1 MVKEKILVQFPERS
15 NHKGFTLIEL
25 LIVIAIIGILAA
37 IAIPQFNN
45 YKARSYNA
53 DTKSNLHNVFIACK
67 AYWADNGASKACS
80 IALVSVTTYGYQQ
93 SSRVSITVSG
103 NDWNFSAEA
112 THLDNSTLTYSLDGN
127 GAITP

>member
-1 MVKEKILVQFPERS
+1 MVKEKILVQCPERS

-45 YKARSYNA
+45 YKSRSYNA

-67 AYWADNGASKACS
+67 AYWADNGAGSACS
-80 IALVSVTTYGYQQ
+80 MPRT
-93 SSRVSITVSG
+93 SIS
-103 NDWNFSAEA
+103 
-112 THLDNSTLTYSLDGN
+112 
-127 GAITP
+127 